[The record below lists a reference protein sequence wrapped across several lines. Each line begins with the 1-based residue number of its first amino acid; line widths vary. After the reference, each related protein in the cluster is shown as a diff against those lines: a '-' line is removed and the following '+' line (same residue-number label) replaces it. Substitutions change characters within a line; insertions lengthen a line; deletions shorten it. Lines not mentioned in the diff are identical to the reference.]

1 MASFFFLPAIC
12 IRLEIFL
19 RNSLISL
26 CHNSFID
33 YILLFSHFSGV
44 NLIELSC
51 IARNFG
57 YHVSYKLQ
65 MKFRRKTMNFIFIR
79 KLVCFEFK
87 FVFS

>member
-1 MASFFFLPAIC
+1 MFSNYEVLIC
-12 IRLEIFL
+12 LAEYDGGDKIRVL
-19 RNSLISL
+19 L
-26 CHNSFID
+26 CCDEFHMECID
-33 YILLFSHFSGV
+33 KWLKEKQG
-44 NLIELSC
+44 
-51 IARNFG
+51 NFG